1 MDNYIS
7 IINKYSCQ
15 KELLSEILD
24 RASSIMCDVDM
35 NDTSNYLDGLRQK
48 IKNDTFRVLVTG
60 RIASGKS
67 TLINSLLGEA
77 ILPAHVIPCTAI
89 ITEVKYGEQKKAI
102 VHFRNPLP
110 ANLPASI
117 APKALAHMQKHNMK
131 DVPPLHVDYNELED
145 YVVIP
150 IGEDPKEMHLDS
162 PYEKVELLWPLD
174 MLKEGVEIID
184 SPGLE
189 EDDTCTRVTMDYLS
203 KADAILFVLTV
214 DKLCSQA
221 EMNFIKDNLHEF
233 GFTDPFF
240 IVNRIDLIPENQRDR
255 IIQFAKMKLGSFSTN
270 EIYFVSAQ
278 QALDGEVQNNPTLYE
293 KSQMGIFTERLC
305 EFLTKDKG
313 KLKLSQPALE
323 LIRILNDEALYKV
336 IPAQREMLDSS
347 MDQINASYETAKHE
361 LDALRAQKGQIIK
374 KMMLRIEQSKNE
386 LMQEVNRNLLSVADM
401 IPGWIK
407 DYVPMQP
414 LGIIPTNK
422 KISAIVVEITDEINK
437 KISEQQLQWNN
448 EIMRPMVREKTEYI
462 FEGPWSNYALLC
474 DTLKSIY
481 INLFSNKNI
490 DINDFDSQLNTIL
503 RSSRTAIDDIHS
515 TNYDELVKEALG
527 IDSPHRIY
535 YGFVNPITLGKFT
548 EIALAL
554 YRAGV
559 YGKRLIK
566 GLKEH
571 IATKYVERLT
581 INMDSI
587 SQRVSR
593 CIAENCV
600 KIVHDLSQSIDNEIN
615 QMVLQIDD
623 SKEEMRNG
631 QVSIQNRMRVLDSC
645 EVRIRA
651 LRTELEQFISELL

>member
-7 IINKYSCQ
+7 IINKYNRQ

-24 RASSIMCDVDM
+24 RASSIMRDVEM

-48 IKNDTFRVLVTG
+48 IKNDTFKVLVTG

-67 TLINSLLGEA
+67 TLINSLLGEVVLPAYTMPRAAVISGVRYGEKKEA
-77 ILPAHVIPCTAI
+77 IL
-89 ITEVKYGEQKKAI
+89 
-102 VHFRNPLP
+102 HFRNPLP
-110 ANLPASI
+110 ENLPTSI
-117 APKALAHMQKHNMK
+117 ASKALAHMQKHNMK

-150 IGEDPKEMHLDS
+150 IREDNTTDILLES
-162 PYEKVELLWPLD
+162 PYEKVEILWPLD
-174 MLKEGVEIID
+174 MLNKGLEIIEI
-184 SPGLE
+184 PWPE
-189 EDDTCTRVTMDYLS
+189 IPKRVTMDYLAG
-203 KADAILFVLTV
+203 ADAIVFVLTA
-214 DKLCSQA
+214 DFPCSKN
-221 EMNFIKDNLHEF
+221 ELEFVENNLKAC
-233 GFTDPFF
+233 GFTDILFV
-240 IVNRIDLIPENQRDR
+240 VNKIDLITEQEKERLME
-255 IIQFAKMKLGSFSTN
+255 FTETKLAEFTTN
-270 EIYFVSAQ
+270 PIHYASAL
-278 QALDGEVQNNPTLYE
+278 QALASKVKNNPVLYE
-293 KSQMGIFTERLC
+293 KSQMGLFIEKLL
-305 EFLTKDKG
+305 EFLATSKG
-313 KLKLSQPALE
+313 KLKLSQPVLE
-323 LIRILNDEALYKV
+323 IKRILNNEALHKV
-336 IPAQREMLDSS
+336 ISAQRAMLGSS
-347 MDQINASYETAKHE
+347 LNEVQARYDAAKPE
-361 LDALRAQKGQIIK
+361 LDTLRTQKEQIIK
-374 KMMLRIEQSKNE
+374 KMMLRIEQSQNE
-386 LMQEVNRNLLSVADM
+386 FMREINRNILSVAEM

-407 DYVPMQP
+407 DYVPVQP

-422 KISAIVVEITDEINK
+422 KISAIVNEITDEINK
-437 KISEQQLQWNN
+437 KISEQQRQWNN
-448 EIMRPMVREKTEYI
+448 EIMRPLVREKTEYI
-462 FEGPWSNYALLC
+462 FEGPWSNYTLLC

-481 INLFSNKNI
+481 IYLFSGKSTET
-490 DINDFDSQLNTIL
+490 NDFDSHPRTIL
-503 RSSRTAIDDIHS
+503 RSSRTTIEDIHS
-515 TNYDELVKEALG
+515 ANYDELVNEALG
-527 IDSPHRIY
+527 IGSTHWIY

-600 KIVHDLSQSIDNEIN
+600 KIVHDLSQYIDDEIN

-631 QVSIQNRMRVLDSC
+631 QISIQNRMRVLDSC
-645 EVRIRA
+645 EVRIRT
-651 LRTELEQFISELL
+651 LSTELEQFISELL

>member
-7 IINKYSCQ
+7 IINKYSRQ

-24 RASSIMCDVDM
+24 RASSLMCDVEM

-77 ILPAHVIPCTAI
+77 IFPAHVIPCTAI

-162 PYEKVELLWPLD
+162 PYEKVEILWPME
-174 MLKEGVEIID
+174 MLNKGLEIIEIPWSD
-184 SPGLE
+184 IPK
-189 EDDTCTRVTMDYLS
+189 RATMDYLAG
-203 KADAILFVLTV
+203 ADAIVFVLTANF
-214 DKLCSQA
+214 LCSKY
-221 EMNFIKDNLHEF
+221 EMEFVENIKAC
-233 GFTDPFF
+233 GFNDILFV
-240 IVNRIDLIPENQRDR
+240 VNKIDLITDQEKER
-255 IIQFAKMKLGSFSTN
+255 IIEFTKTKLAEYTTN
-270 EIYFVSAQ
+270 PIHYVSVL
-278 QALDGEVQNNPTLYE
+278 QALASKVRNNSVLYE
-293 KSQMGIFTERLC
+293 KSQMGLFIEKLL
-305 EFLTKDKG
+305 EFLATSKG
-313 KLKLSQPALE
+313 KKKLSQPVRE
-323 LIRILNDEALYKV
+323 LKRILNNEALYKV

-347 MDQINASYETAKHE
+347 MDQINASYEAAKHE

-437 KISEQQLQWNN
+437 KISEQQRQWNN

-554 YRAGV
+554 YRARV

-600 KIVHDLSQSIDNEIN
+600 KIVHDLSQYLDDEIN

-623 SKEEMRNG
+623 SKEEMKKS

-645 EVRIRA
+645 EVRIRT
-651 LRTELEQFISELL
+651 LSTELEQFISELL